1 LVDDP
6 EMRAALRREA
16 EIALRLRHPNVVRL
30 RGIELE
36 DEVPVLVM
44 DYVEGTTL
52 ADLVRDWL
60 KHDRKDTARG
70 ALRII
75 LDAAEGLHALHELR
89 GERGEPL
96 ALVHRDV
103 SPQNVLVGLDGRAR
117 VSDFGLTKCL
127 ATDRATT
134 EGVLKGKAGYLA
146 PEYIRGERG
155 DRRQDV
161 FSLAIVAW
169 EALTKSRL
177 FRGENEAQTLDFV
190 LTMEIPSITTKAPEL
205 VDAATKIDPVLQ
217 RALARDP
224 QDRYESALAFGQALT
239 EAAMASG
246 LLGTDA
252 DVRAGFSPGLA
263 TELGARRVALGR
275 EERARNNRFI
285 ASAVLATGMFALAT
299 ALVVRPRAGADT
311 AVVNAPRNASVT
323 ASPATAPAPAPTN
336 VEPAASMEVMSL
348 PDAPPTKTRHG
359 IDRAKP
365 RPSAEPAKA
374 AEPNGKPRPNPY

>member
-1 LVDDP
+1 
-6 EMRAALRREA
+6 MRAALRREA

-299 ALVVRPRAGADT
+299 ALVVRPRTPRSRHRQRPRRPRRRRTSNQPLRWKSCRCRTRRRPRRDT
-311 AVVNAPRNASVT
+311 ESIARSRDRARSQRRPPNRT
-323 ASPATAPAPAPTN
+323 ASRDRIHI
-336 VEPAASMEVMSL
+336 ERSL
-348 PDAPPTKTRHG
+348 DG
-359 IDRAKP
+359 
-365 RPSAEPAKA
+365 
-374 AEPNGKPRPNPY
+374 PNLA